1 MTSLVPVRVLR
12 VLCGETAQHDG
23 KPLYESLVNEARGRG
38 MAGATVSRGFMGFGA
53 NSLLHTAKI
62 LRLSEDLPVVVE
74 IVDTPERIE
83 AFLPVAQGMVPEG
96 LIVVQEA
103 RAIFH
108 MPMRIRDVMS
118 PDVATVAPSTPL
130 PDVVDLLLR
139 KGIKAVPVV
148 EGKRV
153 VGIVT
158 GGDLLARAGMP
169 LRLDVQDRLP
179 GGVRKE
185 HLRHLDDQGL
195 TAADAMTA
203 PVATLNIKTRVPDAL
218 ALMARRNLKRLPVVD
233 DSGNLT
239 GIVSRAD
246 VLRAIA
252 KAAGMTGTLASLPP
266 GIKATARDVMYADV
280 PTARPDTP
288 VRDVL
293 DTLLATPLRRVV
305 IVDEAGVIRG
315 IVLDRD
321 LVALYAKKSRPGVL
335 RALVAALSGRGAG
348 GEDLTGT
355 AAEVMRAEVFTLA
368 PDAPLS
374 EVIRLLVEHKAKRLV
389 VANGQ
394 GRLLGMVDRDAV
406 LRGLTEDRASR

>member
-1 MTSLVPVRVLR
+1 MRILL
-12 VLCGETAQHDG
+12 GETAMHEG
-23 KPLYESLVNEARGRG
+23 RPLYECLVNEARRRG

-62 LRLSEDLPVVVE
+62 LRLSEDLPVIVE
-74 IVDTPERIE
+74 IVDTPSRI
-83 AFLPVAQGMVPEG
+83 ADFLPVADAMVSEG
-96 LIVVQEA
+96 TIVLEEA

-108 MPMRIRDVMS
+108 LPMRIRDAMS
-118 PDVATVAPSTPL
+118 ADVATVAPSTPL
-130 PDVVDLLLR
+130 PDVVDLLLC

-185 HLRHLDDQGL
+185 HLRRLDDQGL
-195 TAADAMTA
+195 TAADVMTA
-203 PVATLNIKTRVPDAL
+203 PVATLNIKTKVPDAL
-218 ALMARRNLKRLPVVD
+218 ALMARRSFKRLPVVD
-233 DSGNLT
+233 DSGNLM

-280 PTARPDTP
+280 PTAHPDTP

-293 DTLLATPLRRVV
+293 DALLATPLRRVV
-305 IVDEAGVIRG
+305 VVDEAGDPGHRAG
-315 IVLDRD
+315 PDMWPST
-321 LVALYAKKSRPGVL
+321 KKSRPRVL
-335 RALVAALSGRGAG
+335 RALWPRFPAASPG
-348 GEDLTGT
+348 GD
-355 AAEVMRAEVFTLA
+355 
-368 PDAPLS
+368 P
-374 EVIRLLVEHKAKRLV
+374 
-389 VANGQ
+389 
-394 GRLLGMVDRDAV
+394 
-406 LRGLTEDRASR
+406 

>member
-1 MTSLVPVRVLR
+1 MNTVTPVQVMRIL
-12 VLCGETAQHDG
+12 LGETAQHEG
-23 KPLYESLVNEARGRG
+23 RPLYECLVEEARRRG
-38 MAGATVSRGFMGFGA
+38 MAGATITRGFMGFGA

-62 LRLSEDLPVVVE
+62 LRLSEDLPVIVE
-74 IVDTPERIE
+74 IVDTPARI
-83 AFLPVAQGMVPEG
+83 ADFLPVADAMVSEG
-96 LIVVQEA
+96 TIVLEEA

-108 MPMRIRDVMS
+108 LPMRIRDVMS
-118 PDVATVAPSTPL
+118 ADVATVSPSTPL

-169 LRLDVQDRLP
+169 LRLDVQDQLP

-185 HLRHLDDQGL
+185 HLRSLDDQKR
-195 TAADAMTA
+195 TAADVMTA
-203 PVATLNIKTRVPDAL
+203 PVATLNIKTSVPDAL
-218 ALMARRNLKRLPVVD
+218 SLMARRNLKRLPVGD

-252 KAAGMTGTLASLPP
+252 KAAAMTGTLASLPP

-293 DTLLATPLRRVV
+293 DALLATPLRRVV
-305 IVDEAGVIRG
+305 VVDEGRVIRG

-335 RALVAALSGRGAG
+335 RALVAALSGREAG
-348 GEDLTGT
+348 WEDLTGT

-389 VANGQ
+389 VADGR

-406 LRGLTEDRASR
+406 LRGLTEDRASQ